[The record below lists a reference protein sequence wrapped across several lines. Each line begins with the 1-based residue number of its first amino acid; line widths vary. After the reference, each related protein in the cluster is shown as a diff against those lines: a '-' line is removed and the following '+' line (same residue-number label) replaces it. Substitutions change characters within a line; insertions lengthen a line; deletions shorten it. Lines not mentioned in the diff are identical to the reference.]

1 MTQTAPDVLRQLR
14 RTKAQLAR
22 IVSWSL
28 QPDSLL
34 QVRNLS
40 VSQWTP
46 ALHIEH
52 TNRANALILNAIRTL
67 QEPSAIGK
75 PVTEKARE
83 FMGHGVIERG
93 TRKAPDFVIP
103 QGITLDEVRRDC
115 KALVAGYATL
125 EERLPDMMLRGVTAD
140 HPVLG
145 PLTADLWLRFAE
157 MHTFHHLQILCDLV
171 GANL

>member
-1 MTQTAPDVLRQLR
+1 MTQTAPDVSRQLR

-22 IVSWSL
+22 MVSWSL

-52 TNRANALILNAIRTL
+52 TNRANEAILNAIRTL

-75 PVTEKARE
+75 PVSEKARE
-83 FMGHGVIERG
+83 FLGHGVIERG
-93 TRKAPDFVIP
+93 TRKAPDFVVP
-103 QGITLDEVRRDC
+103 QGITLDEIRRDC
-115 KALVAGYATL
+115 KALVAGYAAL
-125 EERLPDMMLRGVTAD
+125 EERLPDMMARGVTAD

-145 PLTADLWLRFAE
+145 PLTADLWLRFVE
-157 MHTFHHLQILCDLV
+157 VHTFHHLQILCELV